1 MQLEGNRIKV
11 AKYNRYYKQFGAQV
25 MEPKYL
31 GKKVMEDP
39 SRSKGVRTL
48 IRLRCDN
55 VENYNKY

>member
-11 AKYNRYYKQFGAQV
+11 AKYNRYYKQFGAQA

-48 IRLRCDN
+48 IRLR
-55 VENYNKY
+55 